1 MTPPGRELAVACTQ
15 WNPDTLE
22 LHIVRTYARAF
33 HVPLY
38 VNCCSCGHAHRSG
51 PTVQTGRR

>member
-33 HVPLY
+33 HVPLL
-38 VNCCSCGHAHRSG
+38 
-51 PTVQTGRR
+51 